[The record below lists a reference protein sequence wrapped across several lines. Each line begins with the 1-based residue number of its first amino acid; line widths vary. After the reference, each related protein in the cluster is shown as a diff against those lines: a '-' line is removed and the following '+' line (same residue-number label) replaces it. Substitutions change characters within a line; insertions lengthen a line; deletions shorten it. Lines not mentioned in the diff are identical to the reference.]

1 MKQRS
6 YTFFSVTLPKHFV
19 LIPDR
24 AIIVIQGQDG
34 KVTCEAEGASVAT
47 LLWKKETNSGDVDVP
62 NNWVTNSVNRAT
74 NRVQAVLK
82 ITNAKVEDAGV
93 YKCIVKVQDQSTYK
107 KTRFR
112 VDGRCCCGVT
122 CKKALDLL

>member
-1 MKQRS
+1 M
-6 YTFFSVTLPKHFV
+6 

-62 NNWVTNSVNRAT
+62 NSWVTNIVDRAT

-82 ITNAKVEDAGV
+82 ITKAKVEDSGV
-93 YKCIVKVQDQSTYK
+93 YKCIVKVQDKTTYK

-112 VDGRCCCGVT
+112 VDGRCCCVVA
-122 CKKALDLL
+122 CKMTLFL